1 MEKTSHAKVKVPVA
15 IMVRVSTKRQETDRQ
30 IYELKEL
37 AESSGWEVVEVIEET
52 ISGAA
57 ADQLRHGIARVME
70 MARAGRIKK
79 VLVHEVS
86 RIARRNSTSH
96 LFLEELELLGV
107 SIYWHSQRIETLLP
121 SGRRN
126 PAASIMFSLLA
137 EMARS
142 ERESL
147 IDRIHSGIAAA
158 KRKGVH
164 CGRPFGTSLSRED
177 FLAKHRDICR
187 HLRAGHSVRHVA
199 KIVGKGI
206 STVQRVQSAMRVS
219 QKASDRS
226 VD

>member
-1 MEKTSHAKVKVPVA
+1 MPVA
-15 IMVRVSTKRQETDRQ
+15 IMVRVSTGKQETDRQ
-30 IYELKEL
+30 VFELREV
-37 AESSGWEVVEVIEET
+37 AETAGWEVVEVVEET

-57 ADQLRHGIARVME
+57 LKSDRTGIERVTE

-96 LFLEELELLGV
+96 FFLEELELLGV
-107 SIYWHSQRIETLLP
+107 SIYWHAQRIETLLP

-142 ERESL
+142 ERETL
-147 IDRIHSGIAAA
+147 LERINSGIAAA

-164 CGRPFGTSLSRED
+164 CGRPSGSSLSREE
-177 FLAKHRDICR
+177 FLLKHRDVQR

-199 KIVGKGI
+199 KICGKGI
-206 STVQRVQSAMRVS
+206 STVQRIQAAMRE
-219 QKASDRS
+219 D
-226 VD
+226 

>member
-1 MEKTSHAKVKVPVA
+1 MKMKSEVVGIPVA
-15 IMVRVSTKRQETDRQ
+15 IMVRVSTGKQETDRQ
-30 IYELKEL
+30 VFELREV
-37 AESSGWEVVEVIEET
+37 AETAGWKVVEVVEET

-57 ADQLRHGIARVME
+57 LESDRTGIERVME
-70 MARAGRIKK
+70 LARAGRIKK

-107 SIYWHSQRIETLLP
+107 SIYWHAQRIETLLP

-142 ERESL
+142 ERETL
-147 IDRIHSGIAAA
+147 VERIKSGIAAA

-164 CGRPFGTSLSRED
+164 CGRPAGSILSRED
-177 FLAKHRDICR
+177 LLVKHRDIQR

-199 KIVGKGI
+199 KICSKGI
-206 STVQRVQSAMRVS
+206 STVQRVKAAMRG
-219 QKASDRS
+219 D
-226 VD
+226 

>member
-1 MEKTSHAKVKVPVA
+1 MKKSVHAKKVSVA
-15 IMVRVSTKRQETDRQ
+15 IMVRVSTGKQETDRQ
-30 IYELKEL
+30 VYELREV
-37 AESSGWEVVEVIEET
+37 AEAAGWEVVEVIEET

-57 ADQLRHGIARVME
+57 LESARTGIERVME
-70 MARAGRIKK
+70 LARAGRIKK

-96 LFLEELELLGV
+96 LFLEELEALGV
-107 SIYWHSQRIETLLP
+107 SIYWHAQRIETLLS
-121 SGRRN
+121 SGKRN

-142 ERESL
+142 ERETL
-147 IDRIHSGIAAA
+147 VERIKSGIAAA

-164 CGRPFGTSLSRED
+164 CGRPFGSSLSREE
-177 FLAKHRDICR
+177 FLVKHRDIQR

-206 STVQRVQSAMRVS
+206 STVQRVQAAM
-219 QKASDRS
+219 K
-226 VD
+226 